1 MEKFERVATLAKE
14 VAIPPKEVAIPPKAI
29 YRAIEEVELKAFR
42 PNGCRRGWRI
52 RRDVF
57 MRWVAEKTY

>member
-14 VAIPPKEVAIPPKAI
+14 VAIPPKAI
-29 YRAIEEVELKAFR
+29 YRAIEAGELKAFR

-52 RRDVF
+52 RRDEF
-57 MRWVAEKTY
+57 ARWVASKTY

>member
-14 VAIPPKEVAIPPKAI
+14 VAIPPKAI
-29 YRAIEEVELKAFR
+29 YRAIEEGELKAFR
-42 PNGCRRGWRI
+42 PNGCRRVWRI

>member
-14 VAIPPKEVAIPPKAI
+14 VAIPPKAI
-29 YRAIEEVELKAFR
+29 YRAIEEGELKAFR

-52 RRDVF
+52 RRDEF
-57 MRWVAEKTY
+57 QRWVTEKTY